1 MNDREGGKIIEQRI
15 EKISPA
21 GIKEWK
27 RIVRQERFWMLLND
41 KEGGKIKEQRIEKN
55 SSAGLGRFWMM
66 LNDRVEQE
74 GHMEERKTDTEC
86 PNIIARP
93 VGSGGVFCLFSSQ
106 NLLYLYSFKKYHYKV
121 KGVWNEHLK
130 LYVQVQ
136 GVL

>member
-74 GHMEERKTDTEC
+74 GHMEERKTD
-86 PNIIARP
+86 R
-93 VGSGGVFCLFSSQ
+93 
-106 NLLYLYSFKKYHYKV
+106 
-121 KGVWNEHLK
+121 
-130 LYVQVQ
+130 
-136 GVL
+136 